1 MEIITHRGFW
11 NLKKDQNNIKALLK
25 SLDLNYGVEFDVRD
39 FNSNLVL
46 SHDIP
51 NNKSPKLEDF
61 LKKIKNLNKYLVI
74 NIKSDGL
81 NIKLKRLL
89 KKYKI
94 KNYAVFDMSI
104 PDTLTYVKLNIK
116 FLLRISKYEND
127 LSLLQKS
134 HGIWLDQFD
143 KNFVSYEKI
152 NFYFKLNKKIF
163 IVSPELHGRSYIQ
176 NWRLLKNIS
185 TKIPNAKIFLCTDF
199 PNKANRFFNDKSY
212 NI

>member
-89 KKYKI
+89 KSI
-94 KNYAVFDMSI
+94 K
-104 PDTLTYVKLNIK
+104 
-116 FLLRISKYEND
+116 
-127 LSLLQKS
+127 
-134 HGIWLDQFD
+134 
-143 KNFVSYEKI
+143 
-152 NFYFKLNKKIF
+152 
-163 IVSPELHGRSYIQ
+163 
-176 NWRLLKNIS
+176 
-185 TKIPNAKIFLCTDF
+185 
-199 PNKANRFFNDKSY
+199 
-212 NI
+212 